1 MNKLQKRLFFSIFLL
16 ILSGCGTEDGV
27 DSSVVKSA
35 EDQNLDTI
43 VWPNENWD
51 VVSNPE
57 KAGFSQQELAE
68 LTEFLK
74 TQNTQSMHVSINGWQ
89 VYTYGDVTK
98 VGYLA
103 SVRKSLLA
111 MMYGKYVKDGTIN
124 LSSTLEELGIDDVD
138 GLLPI
143 EKQATVKNLITAT
156 SGIYHKAANGG
167 DNTADAPE
175 RGSQQPGSYYLYN
188 NWDFNASGTV
198 FEKLTGK
205 SIFQELNDQLA
216 VPLGFREFDLSEH
229 EKSGNPERSQHL
241 AYHMHISARDMAR
254 VGHLMLTKGLW
265 NDQQLIDSAWVD
277 EMVFPHT
284 QNQQMNPQSVRDTGL
299 EYGYMWWVF
308 DDDTTPEGF
317 KGAYAGRGHF
327 GQYLA
332 VLPELGMVISHK
344 TDRISYKSPE
354 EYAKVRVT
362 WDQFMGI
369 VNRLVAAKIN

>member
-216 VPLGFREFDLSEH
+216 VPLGFREFDLAEH
-229 EKSGNPERSQHL
+229 EKSGNPERS
-241 AYHMHISARDMAR
+241 
-254 VGHLMLTKGLW
+254 
-265 NDQQLIDSAWVD
+265 
-277 EMVFPHT
+277 
-284 QNQQMNPQSVRDTGL
+284 
-299 EYGYMWWVF
+299 
-308 DDDTTPEGF
+308 
-317 KGAYAGRGHF
+317 
-327 GQYLA
+327 
-332 VLPELGMVISHK
+332 
-344 TDRISYKSPE
+344 
-354 EYAKVRVT
+354 
-362 WDQFMGI
+362 
-369 VNRLVAAKIN
+369 